1 MKTRLLK
8 SMFMLIMMAMA
19 MPMMA
24 QDYVNVCF
32 KNGEYTTI
40 MLDCGS
46 EIYMSKTDADGKLY
60 NDYRFQ
66 YVMTDDG
73 VKVFDLN
80 DIESLVFGTI
90 DERIPSVIPDDIRPE
105 IEKYIPIYDGV
116 NPPKIE
122 GAYYLDPHILIGSTL
137 AYDVISEKYN
147 SDYQKYYNQDMVA
160 NTINFIRVS
169 VSETEWA
176 KSIESKVSG
185 FDNHFTIYFEVTGKS
200 SGISFTNIMIV
211 SGTKTSTGI
220 KNLTWGFYM
229 KEKGSDPS
237 GKLVP
242 VGTYRFF
249 KDKDEM
255 SEATTWPFGDKY
267 GVRKRNVQSHD
278 LPNCLDNW
286 YTLP

>member
-8 SMFMLIMMAMA
+8 SMFMLIMMAMT

-24 QDYVNVCF
+24 KDYVNVCF

-46 EIYMSKTDADGKLY
+46 EIYTSKTDANGKLY

-66 YVMTDDG
+66 YVTTAEG

-90 DERIPSVIPDDIRPE
+90 DERIPSIIPDDIRPE

-116 NPPKIE
+116 NPPNIE
-122 GAYYLDPHILIGSTL
+122 GAYFVDPHILIGSTL
-137 AYDVISEKYN
+137 SYDGYGDLYN
-147 SDYQKYYNQDMVA
+147 SDYQKYYDQDMIA

-169 VSETEWA
+169 INEGEWA
-176 KSIESKVSG
+176 KSTASKISG
-185 FDNHFTIYFEVTGKS
+185 FDNHFTVYFELEGKNGS
-200 SGISFTNIMIV
+200 STYKMVWIA

-220 KNLTWGFYM
+220 KDLTHGFYL
-229 KEKGSDPS
+229 KEKGNDPS
-237 GKLVP
+237 NKIVP
-242 VGTYRFF
+242 VGTMRFF
-249 KDKDEM
+249 KDEDGM
-255 SEATTWPFGDKY
+255 SEATTWPYGDKY
-267 GVRKRNVQSHD
+267 GVRKRNVQGHD

>member
-1 MKTRLLK
+1 MKTTFLK
-8 SMFMLIMMAMA
+8 SMFMLIMMTMV

-24 QDYVNVCF
+24 KDYVNVCF

-46 EIYMSKTDADGKLY
+46 EIYMSKTDANGKLY
-60 NDYRFQ
+60 SDYRFQ
-66 YVMTDDG
+66 YVTTADG
-73 VKVFDLN
+73 VQVFDLN
-80 DIESLVFGTI
+80 DIESLVFGSV

-105 IEKYIPIYDGV
+105 IEKYMPIYDGV
-116 NPPKIE
+116 NPPNIE
-122 GAYYLDPHILIGSTL
+122 GAYYLNPQILIGSTRPNDGYGDL
-137 AYDVISEKYN
+137 YQ
-147 SDYQKYYNQDMVA
+147 SDYHKYYNQDMTA
-160 NTINFIRVS
+160 NTIDFIRVS
-169 VSETEWA
+169 EYEGEWA
-176 KSIESKVSG
+176 KSTVSKISG

-200 SGISFTNIMIV
+200 SGISFKNIYFV

-220 KNLTWGFYM
+220 KDLTDGFYM

-249 KDKDEM
+249 KDEDGM

-267 GVRKRNVQSHD
+267 GVRKRKVQGTE
-278 LPNCLDNW
+278 LPNCHDN
-286 YTLP
+286 

>member
-1 MKTRLLK
+1 MKTRFLK

-40 MLDCGS
+40 MLDCGA

-90 DERIPSVIPDDIRPE
+90 DERIPSVIPEDIRPE

-116 NPPKIE
+116 NPPNIE
-122 GAYYLDPHILIGSTL
+122 GAYYLNPQILIGSTRP
-137 AYDVISEKYN
+137 YDSYGKLFASE
-147 SDYQKYYNQDMVA
+147 YQKYYNQDMIA
-160 NTINFIRVS
+160 NTINMIRVQGGG
-169 VSETEWA
+169 SEWE

-185 FDNHFTIYFEVTGKS
+185 FDNHFTIYFELIGES
-200 SGISFTNIMIV
+200 SGISTKSIKVI
-211 SGTKTSTGI
+211 SGTITATGI
-220 KNLTWGFYM
+220 KDLTHGFYL

-237 GKLVP
+237 DKLVP
-242 VGTYRFF
+242 VGTFRFF
-249 KDKDEM
+249 KDQDGI
-255 SEATTWPFGDKY
+255 SEKTIWPYGDKY
-267 GVRKRNVQSHD
+267 GVKKHNVQGQA

-286 YTLP
+286 YILP

>member
-46 EIYMSKTDADGKLY
+46 EIYTSKTDANGKLY

-66 YVMTDDG
+66 YVTTAEG

-90 DERIPSVIPDDIRPE
+90 DERIPSIIPDDIRPD

-116 NPPKIE
+116 NPPNIE
-122 GAYYLDPHILIGSTL
+122 GAYYLDPQILIGSTIS
-137 AYDVISEKYN
+137 YDINGKRYAHE
-147 SDYQKYYNQDMVA
+147 YQKYFDQDMIE
-160 NTINFIRVS
+160 NTINMIRVQGDGS
-169 VSETEWA
+169 EWA
-176 KSIESKVSG
+176 KSTESKISG
-185 FDNHFTIYFEVTGKS
+185 FDNHFTIYFEMTTIN
-200 SGISFTNIMIV
+200 SGISSKSAYVV
-211 SGTKTSTGI
+211 SGTMTPTGI
-220 KNLTWGFYM
+220 KDLTQGFYL
-229 KEKGSDPS
+229 KEKGNDPS
-237 GKLVP
+237 NKIVP
-242 VGTYRFF
+242 VGTMRFF
-249 KDKDEM
+249 KDEDGM
-255 SEATTWPFGDKY
+255 SEATTWPYGDKY
-267 GVRKRNVQSHD
+267 GVRKRNVQGHD